1 MLTILV
7 EMLLDDVHVD
17 LQKNNNSE
25 QTNNRDI
32 KKNLTVSNASLSCL
46 FQSW

>member
-7 EMLLDDVHVD
+7 EMLLNDVHVD

-25 QTNNRDI
+25 QTSNRD
-32 KKNLTVSNASLSCL
+32 KK
-46 FQSW
+46 